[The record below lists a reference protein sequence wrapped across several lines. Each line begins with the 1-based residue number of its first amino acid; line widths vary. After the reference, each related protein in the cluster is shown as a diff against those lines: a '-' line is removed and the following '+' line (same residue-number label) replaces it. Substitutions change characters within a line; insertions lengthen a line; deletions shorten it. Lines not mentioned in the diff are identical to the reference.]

1 MVGILVDSDLHATSC
16 VPCDKLVID
25 EDMTI
30 MAPIGAAPAF
40 RLGVEDAKFKRHFT
54 RVDSQEHVRKE
65 AGGFVCHTFFF
76 FAKKHL
82 QTAKSRQGYMNMLFL
97 PDVRDRIF
105 SRRNKTY
112 QNRLLK
118 P

>member
-1 MVGILVDSDLHATSC
+1 MLFLLLTEFCIVNMVGILVDSDLHATSC

-65 AGGFVCHTFFF
+65 AGGFVCHTFSF
-76 FAKKHL
+76 L
-82 QTAKSRQGYMNMLFL
+82 QRN
-97 PDVRDRIF
+97 IF
-105 SRRNKTY
+105 
-112 QNRLLK
+112 RLLN
-118 P
+118 PGRDI